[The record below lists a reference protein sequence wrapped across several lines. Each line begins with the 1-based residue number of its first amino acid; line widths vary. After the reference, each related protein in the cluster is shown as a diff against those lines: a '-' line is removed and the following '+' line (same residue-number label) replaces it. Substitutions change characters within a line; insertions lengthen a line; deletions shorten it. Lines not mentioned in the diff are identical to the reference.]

1 MSTSN
6 PKVDS
11 RIVTVTLNAAIDK
24 TYTVPQFDLNHA
36 YRVNDMVATAGGK
49 GINVARVASILQ
61 QPVIVSGF
69 VAGSQGRF
77 ITEGLNREGIA
88 HDFVQVPGESRVCI
102 TILDPAKP
110 NEQTEL
116 LEPGPRITPEAMDAL
131 SLKLQELAKTST
143 CMAFSGSL
151 PMGCPTDTYAR
162 LIRDVKL
169 SNPDLRIVLDASG
182 DALVAGLEAKPFLIK
197 PNEHEIE
204 KLVGKTVQ
212 SPEELHACIR
222 NLMAEGIACVVV
234 SLGKDGAIA
243 GYQGKLYRVTFPPL
257 EIVNPV
263 GSGDSMV
270 SGMIIAFE
278 RGYNIEDTLRLGSA
292 CGSANALMIGAG
304 SVQPTDVERLFADV
318 HVQVIPVEE

>member
-1 MSTSN
+1 MSISN
-6 PKVDS
+6 PNMNS

-24 TYTVPQFDLNHA
+24 TYTVPQFNLNYA
-36 YRVNDMVATAGGK
+36 YRVNEMVATAGGK
-49 GINVARVASILQ
+49 GINVARVASTLQ
-61 QPVIVSGF
+61 QPVIASGF

-77 ITEGLNREGIA
+77 ITEGLNQEGIT
-88 HDFVQVPGESRVCI
+88 HDFVEVPGESRVCI
-102 TILDPAKP
+102 TILDPARP

-116 LEPGPRITPEAMDAL
+116 LEPGPRITPDAIDAL

-151 PMGCPTDTYAR
+151 PMGCPTDTYAK
-162 LIRDVKL
+162 LIRDVRT

-204 KLVGKTVQ
+204 KFVGKSIQ
-212 SPEELHACIR
+212 SPDELHECILS
-222 NLMAEGIACVVV
+222 LMADGVACVVV

-243 GYQGKLYRVTFPPL
+243 GYEGKLYRVTFPPL

-270 SGMIIAFE
+270 SGMIIALE
-278 RGYNIEDTLRLGSA
+278 RGYSIEDTLRLGSA

-304 SVQPTDVERLFADV
+304 SVQPIDVERLFANV
-318 HVQVIPVEE
+318 HVEVIPVEG